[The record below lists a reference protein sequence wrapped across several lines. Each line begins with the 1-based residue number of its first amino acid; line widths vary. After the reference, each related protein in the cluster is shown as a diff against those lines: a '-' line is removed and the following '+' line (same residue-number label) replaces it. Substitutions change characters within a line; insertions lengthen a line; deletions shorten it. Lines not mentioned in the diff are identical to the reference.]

1 MDRHQTAVAC
11 YELHDYIT
19 DRLVGQFPVT
29 TRVNLLMGYTHIAV
43 THTYSIIRLASD
55 SYL

>member
-1 MDRHQTAVAC
+1 M
-11 YELHDYIT
+11 
-19 DRLVGQFPVT
+19 VGQFPVA